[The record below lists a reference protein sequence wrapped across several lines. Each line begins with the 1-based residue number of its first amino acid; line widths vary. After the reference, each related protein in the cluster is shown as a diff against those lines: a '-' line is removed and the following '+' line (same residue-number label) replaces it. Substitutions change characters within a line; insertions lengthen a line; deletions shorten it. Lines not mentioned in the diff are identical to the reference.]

1 MSDSLN
7 NANPYEAYF
16 KAMMEMQKEMAN
28 AYMASMQN
36 GEMPPMMMPHQMGM
50 MPHFPHPAIC
60 HPHQMPPGMGAQF
73 HPGMMP
79 PPPHWPHPGMM
90 QHPPQPQQ
98 PPQTPETPE
107 SDPLFEQAQAML
119 EGALGEEAGM
129 FKEILG
135 TFGMNDKE
143 FWKGAMVGAAAALL
157 LSNENVRGKLMG
169 LVSGAGDMLK
179 SGGSS
184 VKEGA
189 VNTASA
195 VKENVSTGSEIFK
208 DTYAA
213 GKQGFQE
220 SVERHKEEP
229 AIKEVAEKA
238 PREESEGE
246 DDQPVIKEH
255 E

>member
-7 NANPYEAYF
+7 NANPYEAYVR
-16 KAMMEMQKEMAN
+16 AMMAMQQEMMN
-28 AYMASMQN
+28 AYMTSIQN
-36 GEMPPMMMPHQMGM
+36 GEQPPMMPPQMNM
-50 MPHFPHPAIC
+50 MPAFPHPAFC
-60 HPHQMPPGMGAQF
+60 HPYQMPPMGTPF
-73 HPGMMP
+73 PPHMMP
-79 PPPHWPHPGMM
+79 PPPSWPHPGMTQSPSQP
-90 QHPPQPQQ
+90 QHPPQP
-98 PPQTPETPE
+98 PETSE

-119 EGALGEEAGM
+119 DGALGEEAGM

-169 LVSGAGDMLK
+169 LVSGAGDLLK

-189 VNTASA
+189 VHTASA
-195 VKENVSTGSEIFK
+195 VKDNVSTGSEIFK

-220 SVERHKEEP
+220 SVKRHQTETHAKD
-229 AIKEVAEKA
+229 A
-238 PREESEGE
+238 PGE
-246 DDQPVIKEH
+246 DTQGDDSQRTLKEH